1 MYKKAQKVRPR
12 ASATTR
18 TQVKAY
24 RAERDRIVQT
34 SPVDRERS
42 EPHSWARN
50 LQSTSATFRA
60 NCSTRA
66 TASFTGIWIQQ
77 T

>member
-1 MYKKAQKVRPR
+1 VYKKAQKVRAR

-34 SPVDRERS
+34 SRVDRERS

-50 LQSTSATFRA
+50 LQST
-60 NCSTRA
+60 
-66 TASFTGIWIQQ
+66 
-77 T
+77 

>member
-34 SPVDRERS
+34 SRVDRERS

-50 LQSTSATFRA
+50 LQST
-60 NCSTRA
+60 
-66 TASFTGIWIQQ
+66 
-77 T
+77 